1 MDQQRLTALK
11 LKVERCGGQIK
22 LAEIMSTSPAYIT
35 SVLGGSKPMSLKQ
48 EERLLD
54 SIEVLVENHR
64 KAEMA
69 HQQRIDSIL
78 NA

>member
-1 MDQQRLTALK
+1 MDQKSLTALK
-11 LKVERCGGQIK
+11 LKVESCGGQNK
-22 LAEIMSTSPAYIT
+22 LAEIMSTSPAYIN

-48 EERLLD
+48 EQRLLD
-54 SIEVLVENHR
+54 SIEVLVDRHR